1 MADTNPSDPKKIQ
14 DFETDEASP
23 TIKRYTN
30 DIKPAAPAPA
40 KVDPSAPAPIATQ
53 PATPVQAP
61 APATPVTSV
70 LPPKPVAATGASVTK
85 PALVP
90 TDPAAKKRAI
100 LGCLG
105 GFGSLMLIFL
115 VLSFIFLAQT
125 GNGTSPIAKLLGI
138 NEGIFINGLIT
149 FVHIIFILVSLTA
162 FVFTMVGL
170 FKASMVRHDDK
181 DGKKAAL
188 RTSFISG
195 IILFFILIVWGFT
208 YVYLDSKRQI
218 VDSVSLQPIITTP
231 EKTLGLTAPIEVK
244 FDATNV
250 PLDRSRFEI
259 ASHDWDF
266 GDKSSG
272 TDQIA
277 VHTYKEKGTYIVT
290 LKITVKDK
298 NTGKLSAGGEYTTT
312 VSIESLALSAL
323 FTATP
328 QSGEA
333 PLEVSFDA
341 SSSADPDGTIAKYE
355 WDFTGDGMYKDGTG
369 KTIKYKFEKIGKY
382 KVSLRITSSNGKSNT
397 SDKEIEVLESITPVV
412 VIKVVDEPKIFSI
425 GQSYV
430 FNGDESTSPNGNITK
445 YEWSFSDVPNK
456 TETTKTV
463 SHIFKTPGTHQ
474 VTLKVTD
481 EKGKTGDIQKIITID
496 APKGVPKAKI
506 ISNPA
511 FDSKTL
517 TVTGKAPF
525 TVSFDAKDS
534 TDSDNNIVDYQWDFD
549 GDGKFDAFGATASHI
564 YTDDGAFNV
573 TLNVVDAD
581 KNVGSATLAVK
592 VDPQGIVASLKGDVL
607 DGNIPLSVN
616 FDASASS
623 FAKGQISGYKW
634 DFGDG
639 TPVKM
644 GSATL
649 THKYTAIGTF
659 TATVTVLGSD
669 NTSTSKS
676 ITINVREIPLSAC
689 FLSVFEKGPAPL
701 NTSFDPSC
709 STGTATGYSW
719 DFGDGTTSTQ
729 VKPSHTY
736 EKAGTYKATLEI
748 SDAQN
753 TISKSEV
760 TITVTEK

>member
-1 MADTNPSDPKKIQ
+1 MPDPTPQPDPKKIQ
-14 DFETDEASP
+14 DFETDEATP

-30 DIKPAAPAPA
+30 DIKPAADSQRHGALASATAAVAPA
-40 KVDPSAPAPIATQ
+40 TAAAQPSPKVDPAGPAPTAAT
-53 PATPVQAP
+53 A
-61 APATPVTSV
+61 
-70 LPPKPVAATGASVTK
+70 PKPTAVPFK
-85 PALVP
+85 DPAL
-90 TDPAAKKRAI
+90 AEASKKKAI

-125 GNGTSPIAKLLGI
+125 GNGSSPIAKLLGV
-138 NEGIFINGLIT
+138 NEGVFINGLIT
-149 FVHIIFILVSLTA
+149 FVHIIFILVSLAA
-162 FVFTMVGL
+162 FIFTMVGL
-170 FKASMVRHDDK
+170 FKASMVRSDDK

-188 RTSFISG
+188 RTSLFSG
-195 IILFFILIVWGFT
+195 ITLFFILIVWGFT
-208 YVYLDSKRQI
+208 FVYLDSKRVQFGPEYT
-218 VDSVSLQPIITTP
+218 QPIVTTP

-244 FDATNV
+244 FDASNV
-250 PLDRSRFEI
+250 PLDRNRYEI

-266 GDKSSG
+266 GDKSFG

-277 VHTYKEKGTYIVT
+277 VHTYKEKGTFIVK

-298 NTGKLSAGGEYTTT
+298 NTGKLSTGGEYTTT
-312 VSIESLALSAL
+312 ISIESLALSAI
-323 FTATP
+323 FKADP

-341 SSSADPDGTIAKYE
+341 DGSADPDGTIAKYE
-355 WDFTGDGMYKDGTG
+355 WDFTGDGLYKDGTG
-369 KTIKYKFEKIGKY
+369 KTIKHTFAKIGKY
-382 KVSLRITSSNGKSNT
+382 TASLRITSSTGKSNT
-397 SDKEIEVLESITPVV
+397 SDKEIEVVESITPVA
-412 VIKVVDEPKIFSI
+412 VIKVVDEPKTFAL

-430 FNGDESTSPNGNITK
+430 LNGDDSNSPNGKIAK
-445 YEWSFSDVPNK
+445 YEWTFSDTPTK
-456 TETTKTV
+456 PESTKTV

-481 EKGKTGDIQKIITID
+481 EKGKTGEIQKVINID

-506 ISNPA
+506 
-511 FDSKTL
+511 KTDPIL
-517 TVTGKAPF
+517 DPKATEGLTGKAPF
-525 TVSFDAKDS
+525 TVAFDAKDS

-549 GDGKFDAFGATASHI
+549 SDGKFDAFGATTSHI
-564 YTDDGAFNV
+564 FKEDGLFNV
-573 TLNVVDAD
+573 TLNVVDSD
-581 KNVGSATLAVK
+581 KNIGSATVK
-592 VDPQGIVASLKGDVL
+592 IKVEPQGIVASLKGDIL
-607 DGNIPLSVN
+607 DGNIPLNVN
-616 FDASASS
+616 FDASASTYT
-623 FAKGQISGYKW
+623 KGQISGYKW

-659 TATVTVLGSD
+659 TAKVTVLGAD
-669 NTSTSKS
+669 NTSASKS

-689 FLSVFEKGPAPL
+689 FVSVFEKGPAPL
-701 NTSFDPSC
+701 NTSFDPGC
-709 STGTATGYSW
+709 STGTATSYSW
-719 DFGDGTTSTQ
+719 DFGDGMTSTQ

-736 EKAGTYKATLEI
+736 EKAGTYKAILEL

-760 TITVTEK
+760 IITVTEK